1 MTIIIV
7 IVRSINVLKKIT
19 AMKARQNLG
28 QIMNEVAIKED
39 DYIIE
44 RAGKP
49 MVAIIP
55 IEKYRRFEEEKNEFF
70 NWVDTVRERTK
81 DISQKEIQEAVNEAT
96 AAVKNAKK

>member
-1 MTIIIV
+1 
-7 IVRSINVLKKIT
+7 
-19 AMKARQNLG
+19 MKARQNLG